1 MARYALG
8 FDVGSSSIKASLVDI
23 DTGSRVASAGA
34 PATEMP
40 ISAPRSD
47 WAEQDPAMW
56 WRYMVET
63 TRALARDV
71 DLASVVSVGISYQ
84 MHGLVAVNR
93 AGEPL
98 RPAIIWCDSRA
109 VPYGEAAFRALG
121 GAAQVLPR
129 LLNSPG
135 NFTAAKLAW
144 VKEHEPELYADI
156 WKIMLPGDYLAFRM
170 TGEPITTASGL
181 SEGIFWDFNDDAP
194 AQFLL
199 DHFGFD
205 ADVLPEAK
213 ESFGDHGRVTR
224 AAAAELGIPAGIP
237 VAYRAGDQPNN
248 ALSLNVLNPGEIAAT
263 AGTSGV
269 IYGVVDRPVW
279 DEKSRVNT
287 FLHVNHRAD
296 RKRYGVLQVLNGTG
310 ILNRWIRENA
320 IDPLPPIDCTVP
332 PAEEI
337 SRVSYER
344 LNDLA
349 DLAPVGSDGLVFL
362 PFGNGAERILENENY
377 GASLHGLNF
386 NIHDRRHLVR
396 AAQEGIVF
404 ALGYGL
410 EIMRDIGMSVDT
422 VRAGYA
428 NMFLSPLFRRAFAT
442 VSGAVVEL
450 YNTDGSEGAARGG
463 AYGAGLYDD
472 LHDAFAGL
480 DLRETIEP
488 DASVETE
495 YRDGYD
501 HWLSVLR
508 SVVGDR

>member
-23 DTGSRVASAGA
+23 DTGKRVASAGA

-56 WRYMVET
+56 WRYMVE
-63 TRALARDV
+63 AASMLARDV
-71 DLASVVSVGISYQ
+71 DLAAVVSVGISYQ

-121 GAAQVLPR
+121 GASKVLPR

-144 VKEHEPELYADI
+144 VKEHEPALYADI

-181 SEGIFWDFNDDAP
+181 SEGIFWDFDADAP

-205 ADVLPEAK
+205 AEVLPEAK
-213 ESFGDHGRVTR
+213 ESFGDHGRVTK
-224 AAAAELGIPAGIP
+224 AAAAELGIPAGTP

-248 ALSLNVLNPGEIAAT
+248 ALSLNVLNPGEVAAT

-279 DEKSRVNT
+279 DEKSRVNA

-296 RKRYGVLQVLNGTG
+296 QRRYGVLQVLNGTG

-320 IDPLPPIDCTVP
+320 LDPLPPVDCIVELTEDFFRVP
-332 PAEEI
+332 
-337 SRVSYER
+337 YER

-362 PFGNGAERILENENY
+362 PFGNGAERILENGNY

-386 NIHDRRHLVR
+386 NLHDRRHLVR

-410 EIMRDIGMSVDT
+410 EIMRDIGMSIDT
-422 VRAGYA
+422 VRAGHA

-463 AYGAGLYDD
+463 AYGAGLYGS
-472 LHDAFAGL
+472 LADAFAGL

-495 YRDGYD
+495 YR
-501 HWLSVLR
+501 
-508 SVVGDR
+508 